1 MVQFGTGLMDRQ
13 RLEPGRNA
21 RLAFVEVPAKLP
33 GLAWRYL
40 FDRASFYAAPDGSR
54 R

>member
-1 MVQFGTGLMDRQ
+1 MDRQ
-13 RLEPGRNA
+13 RLELGRNA

-33 GLAWRYL
+33 RLAWRYL
-40 FDRASFYAAPDGSR
+40 FDRASFYEAPEGGR